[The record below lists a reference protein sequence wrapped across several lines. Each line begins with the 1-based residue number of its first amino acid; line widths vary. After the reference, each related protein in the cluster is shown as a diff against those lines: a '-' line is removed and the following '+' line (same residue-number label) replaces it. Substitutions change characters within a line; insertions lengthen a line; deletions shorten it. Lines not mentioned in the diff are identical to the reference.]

1 MEFKEV
7 TYRISDDV
15 ALIVYQ
21 TNFHGHP
28 IIQTKRT
35 RVQYKDKLFEFNR
48 KTNLNKAFSNVILS
62 YSLRVLNTVEL
73 VNYLNR
79 LINHDNLYQIYE
91 NDYAGG
97 NENIDDVVKLVF
109 EEKQGKET
117 RSSYGARLN
126 DLNNE
131 SSNTDLDSTS
141 DLNKQSEE
149 SSCASAAR
157 FNDLNKQ
164 SEESGRSSPSRF
176 SNLFD
181 EKGTINLETLNSYR
195 SPKYPLCISSIDE
208 LDYVPVYTFVHPK
221 LLINQ
226 QSTMHLMHLAVL
238 FKCLSRLQT
247 MPEFSS
253 QTSMSMLNITLSAHS
268 SGITT
273 QQLNESKYE
282 KLMNKK
288 KLYKKKWQE
297 ALDEI
302 KRLSK
307 KIDALQSTTDDMYNM
322 EIDMKQKI
330 NEICYD
336 VDAKVIDCTM
346 TVDELEE
353 KLIPNKSI
361 TMSISK
367 DQHVDINSDEVC
379 VEFNNNKSNPIYK
392 NNNTINIER
401 HDELIKVDK
410 LEEKMDDIDKDVG
423 FIGKRFNSEE
433 LVKLKLLQDNDN
445 LHILVNKY
453 NRRVYALVDNVL
465 TPLDKVKE
473 AYTYKWFYRYS
484 TCGCKHNEIS
494 YELLITSTFTNKSDP
509 RIKYE

>member
-21 TNFHGHP
+21 ANFHGHP

-48 KTNLNKAFSNVILS
+48 KTNLNKAFSDTILTNM
-62 YSLRVLNTVEL
+62 LRVLNTVEL

-91 NDYAGG
+91 NDYTGG

-109 EEKQGKET
+109 EEKQRKET
-117 RSSYGARLN
+117 HSSYGAQLN
-126 DLNNE
+126 DLINE
-131 SSNTDLDSTS
+131 T
-141 DLNKQSEE
+141 SEE
-149 SSCASAAR
+149 SSCASATC
-157 FNDLNKQ
+157 FNDLNKE

-176 SNLFD
+176 NDLFD
-181 EKGTINLETLNSYR
+181 EKGRIIVDALYKYR

-208 LDYVPVYTFVHPK
+208 LNYVPIYTFVHPK

-282 KLMNKK
+282 KLINKK

-307 KIDALQSTTDDMYNM
+307 KIDELQHTTDDMYNM

-330 NEICYD
+330 NEICSD
-336 VDAKVIDCTM
+336 VETKVIDCVM
-346 TVDELEE
+346 TVDELED
-353 KLIPNKSI
+353 KLIPNHSI

-367 DQHVDINSDEVC
+367 DQHDDINSDEVC
-379 VEFNNNKSNPIYK
+379 IEFNNKESDPIYK

-410 LEEKMDDIDKDVG
+410 LEEKMDNIDKDVG
-423 FIGKRFNSEE
+423 IIGKRFNSEE
-433 LVKLKLLQDNDN
+433 LVKLKLLQNNDN

-453 NRRVYALVDNVL
+453 NRRIYALVDNVL

-494 YELLITSTFTNKSDP
+494 YELLITSTFTNKNDP

>member
-21 TNFHGHP
+21 ANFHGHP

-48 KTNLNKAFSNVILS
+48 KTNLNKAFSDTILTNM
-62 YSLRVLNTVEL
+62 LRVLNTVEL

-91 NDYAGG
+91 NDYTGG
-97 NENIDDVVKLVF
+97 NENIDDVIKLVF
-109 EEKQGKET
+109 EEKQLKET
-117 RSSYGARLN
+117 HSSYGARLN
-126 DLNNE
+126 DPINE
-131 SSNTDLDSTS
+131 T
-141 DLNKQSEE
+141 SEE

-157 FNDLNKQ
+157 FDDLNKE

-176 SNLFD
+176 NDLFD
-181 EKGTINLETLNSYR
+181 EKGRIIVDALYKYR
-195 SPKYPLCISSIDE
+195 SSKYPLCISSIDE
-208 LDYVPVYTFVHPK
+208 LDYVPIYTFVHPK

-282 KLMNKK
+282 KLINKK

-330 NEICYD
+330 NEICSD
-336 VDAKVIDCTM
+336 VETKVIDCMM
-346 TVDELEE
+346 TVDELED

-367 DQHVDINSDEVC
+367 DQHDDINSDEVC
-379 VEFNNNKSNPIYK
+379 VEFNNKESDPIYK

-410 LEEKMDDIDKDVG
+410 LEEKMDNIDKDVG
-423 FIGKRFNSEE
+423 IIGKRFNSEE
-433 LVKLKLLQDNDN
+433 LVKLKLLQNNDN

-453 NRRVYALVDNVL
+453 NRRIYALVDNAL

-484 TCGCKHNEIS
+484 TCGCKRNEIS
-494 YELLITSTFTNKSDP
+494 YELLITSTFTNKNDP